1 MKLLLS
7 IGPAAVAAVVLA
19 QPAFA
24 QGPEHVVEA
33 SDEGCRIE
41 VRGADKALLMLA
53 DADGNAQIGLMF
65 RDAVATPGQTRDG
78 YFNLGFNTSTSGP
91 VTYRDG
97 YEGDFSSG
105 YIADMGTADLGWMV
119 DPEHGRLSLSVD
131 GNTGFEARTGKNVA
145 HFNAFRDCLADLE
158 G

>member
-1 MKLLLS
+1 MKFRLS
-7 IGPAAVAAVVLA
+7 VCWAAFAAVAMA

-41 VRGADKALLMLA
+41 VRGADRALLMRA

-65 RDAVATPGQTRDG
+65 RDAAATPGQTRDG
-78 YFNLGFNTSTSGP
+78 YIYLGFNTSTSGP

-105 YIADMGTADLGWMV
+105 YIADMGTADLWWLV
-119 DPEHGRLSLSVD
+119 DPGHGRFSLSVD
-131 GNTGFEARTGKNVA
+131 RNIGFEAQTGESVA
-145 HFNAFRDCLADLE
+145 EFEAFRDCLAE
-158 G
+158 MQA